1 MTDSTTQARELLE
14 AAAAADQSGAAVARQ
29 GSRAIAAVEISIGVL
44 VALFLLAAVYIFP
57 SDNIVAVILSIVGY
71 TVGIIVT
78 VFVYNR
84 FRVAAG
90 YGATRRYM
98 IGLSLSMGL
107 FALGVASTFLVT
119 ITTPLVW
126 APFAIIVAAP
136 LVDTGVLEARR

>member
-1 MTDSTTQARELLE
+1 MTDTTNARELLE
-14 AAAAADQSGAAVARQ
+14 AATAASDSADDVSRK
-29 GSRAIAAVEISIGVL
+29 GSRSIAAVEISIGVL

-57 SDNIVAVILSIVGY
+57 SDNIVAIILSIVGY
-71 TVGIIVT
+71 TVGIVVT
-78 VFVYNR
+78 VFAYNR

-136 LVDTGVLEARR
+136 LVVTGILEARR